1 MLNHIVVMEEE
12 FDDIEEL
19 PEGDEEIPE
28 DLDAGDAGDD
38 DVDDSA
44 EPEGDDDPENN
55 EPEEEEIEGDSFATV
70 EYDKDGETYRYE
82 VPRDVVEAIRV
93 SERERL
99 GSRRNTGSEA
109 PQYPKSEL
117 ADTVVAYIRQGHS
130 DEQVMAAIAQYY
142 NQEMAG
148 RRQPPQEEEQLP
160 ENATIEEEMEF
171 RVNKAVKPLMQQ
183 VEQLRRER
191 EQWQR
196 QQAQEMTW
204 EHNNTVFGEELKN
217 RGLPETMNPQSAA
230 VLRRVLSE
238 TYPGVDLGQYKLR
251 PQQARF
257 IVDAFVDELT
267 RSEWEEEEQ
276 YQAPRQEYARARVV
290 YGGRVQQGGRKQP
303 QRQQAQ
309 RQQASLPEKKAPQV
323 LSGRTARG
331 SASRISQEPERPKSP
346 QEVVDRLWKL

>member
-19 PEGDEEIPE
+19 PEGDEGIPE
-28 DLDAGDAGDD
+28 ELDESDAGDD
-38 DVDDSA
+38 DIDDSA
-44 EPEGDDDPENN
+44 EPDGDNDPESN
-55 EPEEEEIEGDSFATV
+55 EPEEEEIDDDSFATV

-99 GSRRNTGSEA
+99 GSRRETGNEA

-117 ADTVVAYIRQGHS
+117 ADTVVAYIRQGYS
-130 DEQVMAAIAQYY
+130 DEKVMEAIAQYY

-148 RRQPPQEEEQLP
+148 RMQAQEEDQLP
-160 ENATIEEEMEF
+160 ENATIEEEMEY

-191 EQWQR
+191 EQWRQ

-204 EHNNTVFGEELKN
+204 EHNNTVFGEEMKS
-217 RGLPETMNPQSAA
+217 RGLPETMNPRSAA
-230 VLRRVLSE
+230 ILRRVFNE

-267 RSEWEEEEQ
+267 RSEWEEEP
-276 YQAPRQEYARARVV
+276 YQKPRQEYARARVV
-290 YGGRVQQGGRKQP
+290 YGGRVQQGSRKQP
-303 QRQQAQ
+303 QRQIPQ
-309 RQQASLPEKKAPQV
+309 RQQSQTEKKAPQV